1 MKDRKEILD
10 FLETTQE
17 LDPFTHGE
25 MRDEWHYGDMIEAL
39 NLLAEEY
46 EKLREKYE
54 RPDNDSSSDYHMM
67 ALLSNNL
74 HGIRQMRNILEN
86 IGDTEFLEE
95 IKRCFVGIIL
105 DYYRF
110 LREFI
115 KKKEGVKA

>member
-1 MKDRKEILD
+1 MKDRKEIFD
-10 FLETTQE
+10 FLETTRE

-25 MRDEWHYGDMIEAL
+25 MRDEWHYEDMIGAL

-46 EKLREKYE
+46 EKLREKHGK
-54 RPDNDSSSDYHMM
+54 PDNDSSSDYHMM
-67 ALLSNNL
+67 ALLSDNL

-86 IGDTEFLEE
+86 IGDTKFLEE

-110 LREFI
+110 LKEFI